1 MDNHNNELDDDALVG
16 GAGAAGANNVDN
28 DVDPVDGQDE
38 ARVRLDPQARRL
50 FEQMANDYD
59 QQIRDQ
65 QQAADDRL
73 HHELAQQNNHHQA
86 QMADLRRQLQDLANQ
101 QQAAAAA
108 AAQQQAA
115 AAAAAQQQAAAAAA
129 AQQQQAAAAAQ
140 QQPPPVNPANPA
152 GLPPLRF
159 PRNPAPP
166 LVRGGILRNRNP
178 PAAAQNANQPG
189 GGVPPPAVPPVG
201 QANQN
206 IAQGGLPQQP
216 AAPGAVPAAGL
227 VAGGAPV
234 VHPVPLAGNIA
245 AQVGLPPPVVAPVND
260 WGQNRAFVAAPN
272 HLVATVPGQ
281 VGDLGAINLQ
291 IVRILRDI
299 MANDPQRVAEFD
311 NLAEYIRPIVA
322 ASDATRTRER
332 VSTELQPLTVV
343 PNNWGD
349 NDRIANIRLYNVP
362 NFSGTSSDTI
372 DVVSWI
378 DRVFSVGQ
386 AHNLSAAAVINLMI
400 MAATG
405 TAADYIRQMRDE
417 HKTPYQVV
425 QALELRYGD
434 LCHPDE
440 AHSRCNGLERKEKE
454 KLADFIDRLRKMAK
468 MAYRNEPDEAAR
480 LRQTETLIKSNI
492 RRVLPTSIQRSLDER
507 IRTLLS
513 MGKPELTCREVEKE
527 SIEMERLR
535 DERMAKGKKS
545 VKNQPNPTPKK
556 YVRQAQINMVA
567 EDSDP
572 FSSDDEEVTT
582 DFSEE
587 EVDEEANHWIFRME
601 QAKRYYAN
609 KGKKLTP
616 QQLRTKVTQKFN
628 QDRKRYPRRNFG
640 HKAAAAAAQVQNW
653 KGPPEKLES
662 EKRKNILELLTLAN
676 VNRGECI
683 QCGTPGHMLGKDDCA
698 LRNRPLTDRPCAKC
712 GKGLHSAD
720 DCLRGFS
727 SQFRGKAEPAAA
739 NVAHEEEEDDL
750 NTE

>member
-1 MDNHNNELDDDALVG
+1 V
-16 GAGAAGANNVDN
+16 
-28 DVDPVDGQDE
+28 
-38 ARVRLDPQARRL
+38 
-50 FEQMANDYD
+50 
-59 QQIRDQ
+59 
-65 QQAADDRL
+65 
-73 HHELAQQNNHHQA
+73 
-86 QMADLRRQLQDLANQ
+86 
-101 QQAAAAA
+101 
-108 AAQQQAA
+108 
-115 AAAAAQQQAAAAAA
+115 
-129 AQQQQAAAAAQ
+129 
-140 QQPPPVNPANPA
+140 
-152 GLPPLRF
+152 
-159 PRNPAPP
+159 
-166 LVRGGILRNRNP
+166 
-178 PAAAQNANQPG
+178 NQPG
-189 GGVPPPAVPPVG
+189 AGVPPPVIPPLG

-206 IAQGGLPQQP
+206 VAQGGLPPQP
-216 AAPGAVPAAGL
+216 AAPGAVLAAGL

-245 AQVGLPPPVVAPVND
+245 AQVGLPPPVVAPIND

-272 HLVATVPGQ
+272 HMVATVPGQ

-291 IVRILRDI
+291 IVRILRDV

-332 VSTELQPLTVV
+332 VSTELQPLIVV

-386 AHNLSAAAVINLMI
+386 AHNLSAAAVISLMI

-440 AHSRCNGLERKEKE
+440 AHSRCNGLERKDKE

-468 MAYRNEPDEAAR
+468 MAYRNEPDEATR
-480 LRQTETLIKSNI
+480 LRQTEALIKSNI
-492 RRVLPTSIQRSLDER
+492 RRVLPASIMRSLDER

-527 SIEMERLR
+527 CIEMERLR

-545 VKNQPNPTPKK
+545 VKNQPNLTPKK

-572 FSSDDEEVTT
+572 FSTDDEEVTT

-601 QAKRYYAN
+601 QAKKFYAN

-628 QDRKRYPRRNFG
+628 QDRKRYPRRTFG
-640 HKAAAAAAQVQNW
+640 HKAAAAAQVQNW
-653 KGPPEKLES
+653 KGPPEKLDS
-662 EKRKNILELLTLAN
+662 DKRKNILELLTLAN
-676 VNRGECI
+676 VNKGECI

-698 LRNRPLTDRPCAKC
+698 LRNRPLMDRPCAKC